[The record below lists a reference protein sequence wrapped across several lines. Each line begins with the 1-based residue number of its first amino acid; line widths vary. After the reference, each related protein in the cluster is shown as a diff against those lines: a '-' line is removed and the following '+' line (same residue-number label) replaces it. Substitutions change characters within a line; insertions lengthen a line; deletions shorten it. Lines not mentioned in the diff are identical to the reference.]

1 MIDVTADEHGLKIS
15 ATGTI
20 RLRIHAK
27 EMVQAK
33 VGEKQWDLPGL
44 RVSVDSDA
52 KIFSIEKAEDATDL
66 VYSGMSKM
74 TLGIR
79 GAK

>member
-1 MIDVTADEHGLKIS
+1 MSRRMTRPKIS

-33 VGEKQWDLPGL
+33 VGENQWELPGL
-44 RVSVDSDA
+44 RVGVNSDA
-52 KIFSIEKAEDATDL
+52 KGFSIEKADDAIDL
-66 VYSGMSKM
+66 VYSGMTAM
-74 TLGIR
+74 TLSIR
-79 GAK
+79 AAK